1 MTFPLRILSGIP
13 LVILAV
19 VLIVLAAQRF
29 GGESEARPQQTYG
42 ELLVAD
48 GRLDDAL
55 LWYKA
60 LAAKDDP
67 KALRR
72 LASVANLAGET
83 GQRATAQQRL
93 VRLGYAD
100 LSEHIEAAR
109 ALAAAGARREA
120 LTILYNAERRFPDQL
135 DMPFLW
141 FYAALALD
149 DGRPELA
156 LPLARRLWTKT
167 GEDGSLKLMMRLE
180 KGEG

>member
-1 MTFPLRILSGIP
+1 MRFPLRLLSGVP
-13 LVILAV
+13 LV
-19 VLIVLAAQRF
+19 VLAIATMFVALQGLGSGAQ
-29 GGESEARPQQTYG
+29 ARHPQTYG

-55 LWYKA
+55 IWYRA

-72 LASVANLAGET
+72 LASIANLAGET
-83 GQRATAQQRL
+83 GQRATALQRL
-93 VRLGYAD
+93 VRLGYAN
-100 LSEHIEAAR
+100 LAEHIEAAR

-141 FYAALALD
+141 FYAALSLD

-156 LPLARRLWTKT
+156 LPLARRLWTQSR
-167 GEDGSLKLMMRLE
+167 EDESLKVLMRLVR
-180 KGEG
+180 GDG